1 MLSTTFEL
9 NSIKKS
15 FENNFKDVMKS
26 IENLEYNANLS
37 GRYSSYDRQQNV
49 IIRKKLVDYL
59 INSIDFNKAVEFL
72 KIEFDL
78 SQNII
83 DNVLKI
89 EYDIFTRKNL
99 QQKLFVA
106 QNLLKKDFKFKD
118 ISRLLDIKESS
129 LRYYLKK

>member
-59 INSIDFNKAVEFL
+59 INSIDFNEAVEFL

-129 LRYYLKK
+129 LLYYLKK